1 MLFLFRLLLP
11 CLALVNPTNAS
22 VHCYTVVEIEA
33 LWKKKNRSDLELNWT
48 TDLLTDKVK
57 WQSHCHQLENTKYT
71 TLNQITIK
79 TTLQHKVDQNI
90 TPARIAKLVTRVE
103 ITTTTRHDIDTQYYG
118 EHFAATAT
126 IERRR
131 RAALRGTALITN
143 AMKFEYL
150 KSNKKLVFC
159 CILFILCCLYVFLLS
174 LCFFF
179 ATIVMNWILVEGS
192 EL

>member
-22 VHCYTVVEIEA
+22 VQCYTVVEIEA

-103 ITTTTRHDIDTQYYG
+103 MYNNNASWHRHPILWRTLRSHGDDRK
-118 EHFAATAT
+118 AT
-126 IERRR
+126 
-131 RAALRGTALITN
+131 
-143 AMKFEYL
+143 
-150 KSNKKLVFC
+150 KSCTKGNCTYHKCNEIWVP
-159 CILFILCCLYVFLLS
+159 
-174 LCFFF
+174 
-179 ATIVMNWILVEGS
+179 
-192 EL
+192 